1 MSAFKEFLEIAL
13 PVAQSLGPQCTSDS
27 LSQEL
32 KLQLSESELRLLIR
46 KLDDSITF
54 FARLGV
60 WDVKQWDI
68 LSMLVEIRKGL
79 V

>member
-13 PVAQSLGPQCTSDS
+13 PAAQKLGHQCTEES
-27 LSQEL
+27 LAQEL
-32 KLQLSESELRLLIR
+32 KSQLSQSELTSLIR

-68 LSMLVEIRKGL
+68 LSMLVAIRKGL

>member
-13 PVAQSLGPQCTSDS
+13 PVAQSLGPQCTEAS
-27 LSQEL
+27 LGQKLKSQLSPSEL
-32 KLQLSESELRLLIR
+32 KSLIQ

-54 FARLGV
+54 FARRSVL
-60 WDVKQWDI
+60 DVKQWDI
-68 LSMLVEIRKGL
+68 LSMLVKIREEL